1 MDDVYNNIGD
11 YNLLRK
17 RKNLIIL
24 DDMITDISTNKKF
37 QAIIKDLYFR
47 CRNLNI
53 SLVFIP
59 QSYFSVP
66 REVKLSSTRY
76 LIKTSQLKEVN
87 YIKSPLKMV
96 MSLKNKIY
104 KHMIAV
110 SKSVYF
116 DVLDDIVDKYNNT
129 NHSHFKMKPLQI
141 KSYSYAEYNVDY
153 NAKDPKFKIDN
164 LVRITKYKNL
174 FAKGYVPNWSEED
187 FVIRK
192 IKNTVP

>member
-1 MDDVYNNIGD
+1 MDDIYNNIGD
-11 YNLLRK
+11 YNSLRK

-59 QSYFSVP
+59 QCYFFVP

-174 FAKGYVPNWSEED
+174 FAKGYAPNWSEED

>member
-11 YNLLRK
+11 YNSLRK

-47 CRNLNI
+47 CRNLNT

-59 QSYFSVP
+59 QCYFSVP

-174 FAKGYVPNWSEED
+174 FAKGYAPNWSEED

>member
-11 YNLLRK
+11 YNSLRK

-174 FAKGYVPNWSEED
+174 FAKGYAPNWSEED

>member
-11 YNLLRK
+11 YNSLRK

-47 CRNLNI
+47 CRNLNT

-59 QSYFSVP
+59 QCYFSVP

-141 KSYSYAEYNVDY
+141 KSYSYAEYNVDF

-174 FAKGYVPNWSEED
+174 FAKGYAPNWSEED

>member
-11 YNLLRK
+11 YNSLRK
-17 RKNLIIL
+17 RKSLIIL

-53 SLVFIP
+53 SLVFTP
-59 QSYFSVP
+59 QCYFSVP

-129 NHSHFKMKPLQI
+129 NHSHFKMKPL
-141 KSYSYAEYNVDY
+141 
-153 NAKDPKFKIDN
+153 
-164 LVRITKYKNL
+164 
-174 FAKGYVPNWSEED
+174 
-187 FVIRK
+187 
-192 IKNTVP
+192 

>member
-47 CRNLNI
+47 WRNLNI

-129 NHSHFKMKPLQI
+129 NHSHFKMKPL
-141 KSYSYAEYNVDY
+141 
-153 NAKDPKFKIDN
+153 
-164 LVRITKYKNL
+164 
-174 FAKGYVPNWSEED
+174 
-187 FVIRK
+187 
-192 IKNTVP
+192 

>member
-1 MDDVYNNIGD
+1 MDDVDNNIGD

-47 CRNLNI
+47 CRNLNT

-59 QSYFSVP
+59 QCYFSVP

-174 FAKGYVPNWSEED
+174 FAKGYAPNWSEED